1 MFATITVGE
10 PGAHGAGV
18 TGMHGIGVNTPSAA
32 DVAAAT
38 VGFAIELHIAKGIM
52 FAFGILSIMLA
63 IGVAVLTMFLGRTVI
78 ELGAVPKLHLSI
90 APLHTIKPICYTSL
104 RFNFE
109 INCRS
114 AKFPANDPLFNL
126 LSERAKTH

>member
-1 MFATITVGE
+1 MSLELSLSAGMLATGTVGE

-18 TGMHGIGVNTPSAA
+18 TGIHGIGVNTPSAA

-52 FAFGILSIMLA
+52 FTIGILSMIFA
-63 IGVAVLTMFLGRTVI
+63 IGIVVLTLFLGRTVK
-78 ELGAVPKLHLSI
+78 ELGAAPKLHLII

-104 RFNFE
+104 YSFNNN
-109 INCRS
+109 IQ
-114 AKFPANDPLFNL
+114 LFTFL
-126 LSERAKTH
+126 